1 MSLASGSLILRP
13 WRLPPSSL
21 RQCKTTPTKLIF
33 SSSREEKSVG
43 DSIDRFSAAS
53 HFSPKQFS
61 PWPPAAWWLRHNL
74 STGDS
79 DRPLFRAESMISLQ
93 RILSGRARGIME
105 TFSPSRDASSHPI
118 HCGSYRLQSE
128 SSPLPSSLCGLRRL
142 PARHSIYQSIMNSVI
157 SRVSA
162 SQSA

>member
-1 MSLASGSLILRP
+1 MALAAVLIKAMQDDPDKAHFLILER
-13 WRLPPSSL
+13 
-21 RQCKTTPTKLIF
+21 
-33 SSSREEKSVG
+33 REFVG

-61 PWPPAAWWLRHNL
+61 PWPRPAWWLRRNL

-93 RILSGRARGIME
+93 RILSGRARAWDNGNI
-105 TFSPSRDASSHPI
+105 FSIPRRIVASDP
-118 HCGSYRLQSE
+118 LQQLSSSE
-128 SSPLPSSLCGLRRL
+128 RVFFPPLFLMWSSPPSRL